1 VPLKVGILLICTE
14 VSNTLS
20 SAKFKHNHV
29 MTNFPEIHPLNAS
42 PEIAAIYADIR
53 AVSGLAM
60 VNLIW
65 RHFAAL
71 PDVLEW
77 AWAGVRPVVASQQL
91 VAARKRLIEAIELP
105 ALPPVTAQ
113 AWHAAGLEGPDL
125 VALRAMMAD
134 YVRGNS
140 TNIIVL
146 TAQRL
151 RLDGYAQ
158 PAPALSAAPIPAP
171 LTQLAPLARIDTLE
185 VKIASAIRALA
196 ARHEG
201 AQGGIIPSLYLE
213 LARWPTLLANFP
225 AWLGALYE
233 PSAMKL
239 ARESTCRAAETE
251 ALALLPTLAQA
262 PDNVD
267 QMRPALERFTRL
279 IIPDLT
285 PVCVAVQ
292 QLLPAR

>member
-1 VPLKVGILLICTE
+1 
-14 VSNTLS
+14 
-20 SAKFKHNHV
+20 

-53 AVSGLAM
+53 VVSGLSM

-77 AWAGVRPVVASQQL
+77 AWKGVRPIVGSQQL
-91 VAARKRLIEAIELP
+91 VAARQRLIDAIELP
-105 ALPPVTAQ
+105 TLPPVTRQ
-113 AWHAAGLEGPDL
+113 AWQAAGVGGAELTDFQ
-125 VALRAMMAD
+125 AMMAD

-146 TAQRL
+146 TALRL
-151 RLDGYAQ
+151 RLEGIDHIASV
-158 PAPALSAAPIPAP
+158 LSAAPTSATVSPSPP
-171 LTQLAPLARIDTLE
+171 LPRIDTLDP
-185 VKIASAIRALA
+185 KLAGAIRALA
-196 ARHEG
+196 QRHEG

-213 LARWPTLLANFP
+213 LARWPVLTDTFPHWLA
-225 AWLGALYE
+225 ALYE
-233 PSAMKL
+233 PSAMRT
-239 ARESTCRAAETE
+239 ARESTCRAAERE
-251 ALALLPTLAQA
+251 ALTLLPALSSTPPHVAE
-262 PDNVD
+262 
-267 QMRPALERFTRL
+267 MRPALERFTRL

-292 QLLPAR
+292 RLLPER

>member
-1 VPLKVGILLICTE
+1 MESPKAATK
-14 VSNTLS
+14 S
-20 SAKFKHNHV
+20 

-53 AVSGLAM
+53 AVSGLSM

-77 AWAGVRPVVASQQL
+77 AWKGVRPIVGSHEL
-91 VAARKRLIEAIELP
+91 VAARRRLVDAIELP
-105 ALPPVTAQ
+105 ALPPVTPE
-113 AWHAAGLEGPDL
+113 AWRAAGIGGVELNTFSNI
-125 VALRAMMAD
+125 MAD
-134 YVRGNS
+134 YERGNS

-146 TAQRL
+146 TALRL
-151 RLDGYAQ
+151 RLEGIDHT
-158 PAPALSAAPIPAP
+158 APTLSAAPTPTTATPSPP
-171 LTQLAPLARIDTLE
+171 LPRIDTLDP
-185 VKIASAIRALA
+185 KLASAIRALA
-196 ARHEG
+196 QRHEG

-213 LARWPTLLANFP
+213 LARWPVLTDTFPHWLA
-225 AWLGALYE
+225 ALYE
-233 PSAMKL
+233 PSAMRT

-251 ALALLPTLAQA
+251 ARTLLPTLTQT
-262 PDNVD
+262 PGNVD
-267 QMRPALERFTRL
+267 QMRPALERFTGL

-292 QLLPAR
+292 QLLPPR